1 MIDHSNDH
9 NYILKECHLTKQLE
23 LDNEKLRSEKKLL
36 KKEITDLKGQL
47 FFYEKQN
54 TRIKSVKLK
63 LSETIA
69 ELREEINTAK
79 GPRYIQCDICD
90 AKFKS
95 RDVYDDHI
103 SSAHNVKEVK
113 CEKCDLFLSTN
124 QYLNTHIAFSS

>member
-69 ELREEINTAK
+69 ELKVFTVIFVMPN
-79 GPRYIQCDICD
+79 
-90 AKFKS
+90 
-95 RDVYDDHI
+95 
-103 SSAHNVKEVK
+103 SSPEMCTMITLVQ
-113 CEKCDLFLSTN
+113 L
-124 QYLNTHIAFSS
+124 IM